1 MIQRWE
7 PQVSKVLSWTSS
19 DGGGVEDSVE
29 HQGIR
34 TNDQDEVHLPCK
46 EDSNDAKRFSYAW
59 TPYHK
64 ECYS

>member
-1 MIQRWE
+1 MGTTGVQSLELDILGW
-7 PQVSKVLSWTSS
+7 
-19 DGGGVEDSVE
+19 GVEDSVE
-29 HQGIR
+29 HQSIR

-46 EDSNDAKRFSYAW
+46 EDSNDAKRFSHAW